1 LATNTSRLVTPP
13 RNILYPIAGF
23 SLVAALIHLWVIPE
37 HFEEWWGYGLF
48 FLIAT
53 IAQALYAVILLR
65 WPSQKL
71 VIAGIVGNSAIILLY
86 LVTRTIGIPFFGPEA
101 GEIEEV
107 SLLDVGA
114 TVVEALLVVALGV
127 LLLRQLSRQD
137 MALALLGLLS
147 AGLILLHLPH
157 IVLFFRLIF
166 G

>member
-1 LATNTSRLVTPP
+1 
-13 RNILYPIAGF
+13 
-23 SLVAALIHLWVIPE
+23 
-37 HFEEWWGYGLF
+37 
-48 FLIAT
+48 
-53 IAQALYAVILLR
+53 
-65 WPSQKL
+65 

-114 TVVEALLVVALGV
+114 TVAEAMLVVALGV

-147 AGLILLHLPH
+147 AGLTLLHLPH